1 MVQCS
6 GYSLLNS
13 SRKAEGGLTVTP
25 IMCKRQSPKREKVHM
40 VYLALDMKSREVT
53 RMCLTTVSDGT
64 SGKISSQ
71 FLWVLEEGNSLC
83 VGRAHATSDVRNPPV
98 GGEKCKEKEQL
109 VVINPSLSRE
119 FP

>member
-1 MVQCS
+1 MPNHCFRWNKWENFQPVPLGS
-6 GYSLLNS
+6 GG
-13 SRKAEGGLTVTP
+13 RK
-25 IMCKRQSPKREKVHM
+25 H
-40 VYLALDMKSREVT
+40 
-53 RMCLTTVSDGT
+53 
-64 SGKISSQ
+64 
-71 FLWVLEEGNSLC
+71 LC